1 MKTKPFFFATFCIIF
16 LGNFTQANAQKI
28 NYWIGGTPGQT
39 TNWSCPKNWSTYQ
52 VPDAF
57 QTVIIPDIE
66 SNSGFYP
73 IINEAGMEVN
83 ALVLE
88 SGASLTITKK
98 GSLKVETSM
107 EQFGGAK
114 TELDGKLY
122 IPSNLF
128 AGEMKLGF
136 EPDCAIIASN

>member
-1 MKTKPFFFATFCIIF
+1 MTTKQFFFATICIFF
-16 LGNFTQANAQKI
+16 LGNFTQANAQKT
-28 NYWIGGTPGQT
+28 NTWIGGTPGQT
-39 TNWSCPKNWSTYQ
+39 TNWNCPKNWSTYQ

-57 QTVIIPDIE
+57 QTVIIPDVE

-73 IINEAGMEVN
+73 IINETDMEVN

-98 GSLKVETSM
+98 GSLKVETTL
-107 EQFGGAK
+107 EQFGDAK

-122 IPSNLF
+122 VPSNVF
-128 AGEMKLGF
+128 AGEMKLEFGA
-136 EPDCAIIASN
+136 DCAIVAPK